1 MLSFRD
7 LSIRRKL
14 TLIVMT
20 TTCTAILLACGAFF
34 AFDIH
39 TLRQSRRHDLETL
52 ADVLG
57 ANSTAALTF
66 NDPVAAREV
75 LQSLS
80 AKEHIMAAGLYRS
93 DGVIFA
99 TYVRDPARTPFAFP
113 APESSGTRF
122 EAKRL
127 VVFQTIL
134 LDGHRLGTVFLASD
148 LGEFDEL
155 LRLYSALFGL
165 IVLSLSVGA
174 FFLAARMQRVI
185 SDPILLLAQTTREVT
200 TARDYSV
207 RATQGANDEIG
218 VLIDGFNE
226 MLTEIQRRDRD
237 LQQARDELELRVEQ
251 RTAELRQEISVRKEA
266 EAALRESEQRTR
278 LLLDSTAEAIY
289 GLDLQAHCTF
299 SNRAALRLLGY
310 SDASELLGRNMH
322 DLTHHTHPD
331 GSHYPASECPV
342 SETLHTGEARHSDA
356 EITWRSDGTSFPAEY
371 WSYPIERNGQI
382 VAAVVTLIDITTRRA
397 AQQAML
403 AAKEAAES
411 ANRAKSEFLANMSH
425 EIRTPMNGIIG
436 MTELMLDTEL
446 TPEQRE
452 SLTLVKNSAD
462 SLLRLLND
470 ILDFSK
476 IEVGKLDLDCTA
488 FSLRDRLESTIK
500 TLAVRA
506 HKKGLELACHIP
518 PDVPDTVVGDPGRLC
533 QVVVN
538 LAGNAIKFTERG
550 EVVVEVERSTFN
562 VQRSTFEAQSQTSSP
577 QT

>member
-80 AKEHIMAAGLYRS
+80 AKEHIMAAGLYRT
-93 DGVIFA
+93 DGAIFA
-99 TYVRDPARTPFAFP
+99 TYVRDAERAPFVFP
-113 APESSGTRF
+113 APASSGTRF

-127 VVFQTIL
+127 VVFHTIL

-174 FFLAARMQRVI
+174 FFFAARMQRAI
-185 SDPILLLAQTTREVT
+185 SDPILLLAQTTKEVT

-207 RATQGANDEIG
+207 RATRGANDEIG
-218 VLIDGFNE
+218 VLIDGFNN
-226 MLTEIQRRDRD
+226 MLAEIQRRDRE

-289 GLDLQAHCTF
+289 GIDPQGQCTF
-299 SNRAALRLLGY
+299 SNRATLRLLGY
-310 SDASELLGRNMH
+310 PDVGQLLGRNMH
-322 DLTHHTHPD
+322 DLAHHTHPD
-331 GSHYPASECPV
+331 GSRYPASDCPIFQV
-342 SETLHTGEARHSDA
+342 LHTGEAGHSDA
-356 EITWRSDGTSFPAEY
+356 EVMWRSDGP
-371 WSYPIERNGQI
+371 
-382 VAAVVTLIDITTRRA
+382 
-397 AQQAML
+397 
-403 AAKEAAES
+403 
-411 ANRAKSEFLANMSH
+411 
-425 EIRTPMNGIIG
+425 
-436 MTELMLDTEL
+436 
-446 TPEQRE
+446 
-452 SLTLVKNSAD
+452 
-462 SLLRLLND
+462 
-470 ILDFSK
+470 
-476 IEVGKLDLDCTA
+476 
-488 FSLRDRLESTIK
+488 
-500 TLAVRA
+500 
-506 HKKGLELACHIP
+506 GLP
-518 PDVPDTVVGDPGRLC
+518 
-533 QVVVN
+533 
-538 LAGNAIKFTERG
+538 
-550 EVVVEVERSTFN
+550 
-562 VQRSTFEAQSQTSSP
+562 
-577 QT
+577 

>member
-39 TLRQSRRHDLETL
+39 TLRQSRMHDLETL
-52 ADVLG
+52 AEVLG
-57 ANSTAALTF
+57 SNSTAALTF
-66 NDPVAAREV
+66 NDPAAAREV

-99 TYVRDPARTPFAFP
+99 TYVRDPARAPFAFP

-127 VVFQTIL
+127 VVFHTIL

-174 FFLAARMQRVI
+174 FFFAARMQRAI

-200 TARDYSV
+200 RARDYSV
-207 RATQGANDEIG
+207 RATRGANDEIG
-218 VLIDGFNE
+218 VLIDGFNN
-226 MLTEIQRRDRD
+226 MLAEIQRRDRD
-237 LQQARDELELRVEQ
+237 LQQAREELELRVEQ

-278 LLLDSTAEAIY
+278 LLLDSTAEGIY

-299 SNRAALRLLGY
+299 SNRATLRLLGY
-310 SDASELLGRNMH
+310 SDVSELLGRNMH

-356 EITWRSDGTSFPAEY
+356 EITWRSDGTSFPSEY

-382 VAAVVTLIDITTRRA
+382 VGAVVTVIDITTRRA

-403 AAKEAAES
+403 TAKEAAES

-436 MTELMLDTEL
+436 MTDLALDTPL
-446 TPEQRE
+446 NQEQKE
-452 SLTLVKNSAD
+452 YLQLVRSSAD
-462 SLLRLLND
+462 SLLRVIND
-470 ILDFSK
+470 VLDFSK
-476 IEVGKLDLDCTA
+476 IEAGRLDLDQTD
-488 FSLRDRLESTIK
+488 FDLPEVVNQTLK
-500 TLAVRA
+500 TLAARA
-506 HKKGLELACHIP
+506 HKKGLELSSRIA
-518 PDVPDTVVGDPGRLC
+518 PDVPQMLSGDPDRVRQIL
-533 QVVVN
+533 VN
-538 LAGNAIKFTERG
+538 LVGNAIKFTHQGSILVDVGRA
-550 EVVVEVERSTFN
+550 TN
-562 VQRSTFEAQSQTSSP
+562 TSAPS
-577 QT
+577 